1 MVYQDISKPVD
12 LNQLGCKKS
21 TANLMDRFFSFL
33 IDYFVISPFV
43 FFLLYTTFN
52 NGFNFLKSN
61 PTAPE
66 NDLFFWILAATYIL
80 YFSLIQSLFVAV
92 WRATPGQFFLKVR
105 IEFNETQN
113 IIFLRTFLR
122 QLGFWFSFLFLGLP
136 FLSVMTNKARRT
148 FYDRISDT
156 YIVSTKEEENSSYL
170 SFENEFK
177 YWQSFM
183 ATMVVF
189 VGLLFTAYVWKNYSK
204 VVQRVASFADL
215 QDKSFFCEDLKAL
228 SLDERLSVAVAL
240 NLADQ
245 LSDECLDK
253 ESDFVLWKQRKS
265 DYSLA
270 YYAKSLTVED
280 TKKEKTYLKQACS
293 GQNVNNFQALTTG
306 CKLAYSFLNNKFEV
320 LYQDLDAETFLTASL
335 KYELSLNLDKS
346 EDVEAN
352 LATIDKFNSF
362 KIIKKYQVIEMLS
375 QQAATEGRAPASNGS
390 NVELESHKKILDLI
404 GEL

>member
-1 MVYQDISKPVD
+1 MVYQDISKPVN
-12 LNQLGCKKS
+12 LNQLGAKKS

-43 FFLLYTTFN
+43 FFLLYVTFS
-52 NGFNFLKSN
+52 NGFVFWQANK
-61 PTAPE
+61 TAPE
-66 NDLFFWILAATYIL
+66 NDLFIWILAVTYAL
-80 YFSLIQSLFVAV
+80 YFSLIQSLFIAV
-92 WRATPGQFFLKVR
+92 CRATPGQFFLKVR
-105 IEFNETQN
+105 IEFSETQN
-113 IIFLRTFLR
+113 IIFLRAFLR
-122 QLGFWFSFLFLGLP
+122 QLGFWFSFIFLGLP

-156 YIVSTKEEENSSYL
+156 FIVSTKEEVNSSPL
-170 SFENEFK
+170 GFENEFK

-189 VGLLFTAYVWKNYSK
+189 VGLLFASYIWKNYSK
-204 VVQRVASFADL
+204 VVQRVASFAEL
-215 QDKSFFCEDLKAL
+215 QDKRFFCEDLKGVNI
-228 SLDERLSVAVAL
+228 DERLAVAVAL

-270 YYAKSLTVED
+270 YYAKSLITQDGE
-280 TKKEKTYLKQACS
+280 KEKKYLKQACS
-293 GQNVNNFQALTTG
+293 GQDVYSFEALTLG
-306 CKLAYSFLNNKFEV
+306 CKVAYSFLNDKLEE
-320 LYQDLDAETFLTASL
+320 LYQDLDAETFLTAAL
-335 KYELSLNLDKS
+335 KYELSLNLNKS
-346 EDVEAN
+346 GEVKAN
-352 LATIDKFNSF
+352 LAKIGQYNTL

-375 QQAATEGRAPASNGS
+375 QQELTQGRAPASTSSDIEVGARN
-390 NVELESHKKILDLI
+390 KIIDLI

>member
-1 MVYQDISKPVD
+1 
-12 LNQLGCKKS
+12 
-21 TANLMDRFFSFL
+21 
-33 IDYFVISPFV
+33 
-43 FFLLYTTFN
+43 N
-52 NGFNFLKSN
+52 NGFNFWKSN

-66 NDLFFWILAATYIL
+66 NDLFIWILAATYVL

-113 IIFLRTFLR
+113 IIFIRAFLR

-156 YIVSTKEEENSSYL
+156 FIVSTKEEENSAHL
-170 SFENEFK
+170 GFENEFK

-189 VGLLFTAYVWKNYSK
+189 VGLLFTAYIWKNYTK
-204 VVQRVASFADL
+204 VVQRVSSFADL
-215 QDKSFFCEDLKAL
+215 QDKRFFCEDLKGV
-228 SLDERLSVAVAL
+228 SVEERLSVAVAL

-270 YYAKSLTVED
+270 YYAKSLTAED
-280 TKKEKTYLKQACS
+280 AEKEKTYLKEACT
-293 GQNVNNFQALTTG
+293 GQDVNRFAGLTMG
-306 CKLAYSFLNNKFEV
+306 CKVAFSFLNDKLEE

-335 KYELSLNLDKS
+335 KYELSLNLQKS
-346 EDVEAN
+346 DDVAEN
-352 LATIDKFNSF
+352 LAKIDKYNTL

-375 QQAATEGRAPASNGS
+375 RQATNQGRAPASSGS
-390 NVELESHKKILDLI
+390 EGEVDARKKIIDLI